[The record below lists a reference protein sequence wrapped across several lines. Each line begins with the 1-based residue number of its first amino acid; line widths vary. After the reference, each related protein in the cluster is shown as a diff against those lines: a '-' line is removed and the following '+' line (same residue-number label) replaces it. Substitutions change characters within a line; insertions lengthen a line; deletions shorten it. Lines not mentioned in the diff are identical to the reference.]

1 MVLANLHENTE
12 WFIDTRNLKQ
22 ALKHGLVLKK
32 VNKVIK
38 FNQNSWLKPYVDM
51 NIDLK
56 QFLESL
62 WKMCENVEMLNLS
75 QQEEERII

>member
-12 WFIDTRNLKQ
+12 CLINTRNLKQ
-22 ALKHGLVLKK
+22 ALKRGLLLKK

-38 FNQNSWLKPYVDM
+38 FNQNSWLKQYIDM

-56 QFLESL
+56 RFLERL
-62 WKMCENVEMLNLS
+62 WKM
-75 QQEEERII
+75 